1 MLQLKLNME
10 EFNMTDYSYTYNIEM
25 PSSEVGNIKRIVSKF
40 NRADKVCTGDN
51 IITGLSDIVLNH
63 VSVDGNALSCSN
75 HITVGFSRVKP
86 CTNAETGEKIGVS
99 IDFETKTA
107 QAVNY
112 DNFTQLSFIK
122 NKTLYK
128 FTFTHK

>member
-1 MLQLKLNME
+1 MK
-10 EFNMTDYSYTYNIEM
+10 DYSYVYKIEM
-25 PSSEVGNIKRIVSKF
+25 PSSEVSNIKRIVSKY
-40 NRADKVCTGDN
+40 NRADKVCSGAD

-63 VSVDGNALSCSN
+63 VSVGGNALSCSN
-75 HITVGFSRVKP
+75 YITVGFSKEKP
-86 CTNAETGEKIGVS
+86 CKCAETGEKIGVS

-107 QAVNY
+107 EAVNY
-112 DNFTQLSFIK
+112 DNFNQLSFIK

>member
-1 MLQLKLNME
+1 
-10 EFNMTDYSYTYNIEM
+10 MTDYSYTYNIEM
-25 PSSEVGNIKRIVSKF
+25 PSSEVSNIKRIVSKF
-40 NRADKVCTGDN
+40 NRVDKVYTGDD
-51 IITGLSDIVLNH
+51 IITGLSNIVLNH

-75 HITVGFSRVKP
+75 YITVGFSRVKP
-86 CTNAETGEKIGVS
+86 CKSAETGEKIGVS

-128 FTFTHK
+128 FTFTHKWVKTA